1 MPSMDELESRAWR
14 GLIRV
19 IELLPPALDAQMQRD
34 SDITHFEF
42 MVLAMLRFALDST
55 LRMTTFA
62 QGTNASLARPF
73 HICSRLEGRGLAEQF
88 VCPADRHDSPRSSRR
103 LTARA

>member
-1 MPSMDELESRAWR
+1 MDCQMPSMDELESWAWR

-42 MVLAMLRFALDST
+42 MVLAI
-55 LRMTTFA
+55 LRMTTLA
-62 QGTNASLARPF
+62 QGTNASLARLS
-73 HICSRLEGRGLAEQF
+73 HVCSRLEEH
-88 VCPADRHDSPRSSRR
+88 V
-103 LTARA
+103 TALQ